1 MFSCLLRFTLVCML
15 LARGANCC
23 VLFFFGRRDED
34 GSEMG
39 QLLSTHRQKLS
50 QLQFRIQKF
59 LIVTSPKS
67 RWGWHSWLNSSRIV
81 VKFWIFH
88 QLEESFHHT
97 NSKLYWHRL
106 ICNQPQMTPI
116 AFNFYLRSFIKLLYF
131 LELRE
136 KHQREW
142 WKENRWVGISM
153 KQDVILSI
161 NQFSAFSCDFCEY
174 FSIDLYKCR

>member
-1 MFSCLLRFTLVCML
+1 ML
-15 LARGANCC
+15 LVRGANCC

-50 QLQFRIQKF
+50 QLQFWIRKF
-59 LIVTSPKS
+59 LIVTSRKS

-88 QLEESFHHT
+88 QLEETFHHT
-97 NSKLYWHRL
+97 NSKLYWHRS
-106 ICNQPQMTPI
+106 ICNQPQMTSI
-116 AFNFYLRSFIKLLYF
+116 AFNFYLRSFIELLYI

-136 KHQREW
+136 KNLREW
-142 WKENRWVGISM
+142 RKENHRWWVGISM
-153 KQDVILSI
+153 KHDVILWI

-174 FSIDLYKCR
+174 FPIDLYKFR